1 MTQAT
6 ALNDAAL
13 DGLARAFFDEFVEA
27 FRTFDG
33 RVIAQRY
40 CAPYLA
46 FHAPGAADVFMSSAE
61 TAAYFQRIVDG
72 YHAQGCRS
80 CRYQDMTVV
89 PLGRDS
95 VLATVT
101 WELLAADNSVV
112 VAWRESYNLCRVDGR
127 LMVFASTDHA
137 A

>member
-1 MTQAT
+1 MSGPQ
-6 ALNDAAL
+6 LES
-13 DGLARAFFDEFVEA
+13 LARTFFDDFVEA
-27 FRTFDG
+27 FRSFDG
-33 RVIAQRY
+33 QIIAQRY
-40 CAPYLA
+40 LSPYLA
-46 FHAPGAADVFMSSAE
+46 FHAPGACDVFMSAAE
-61 TAAYFQRIVDG
+61 TAAYFQRILDG

-80 CRYQDMTVV
+80 CRYGDLVVV

-101 WELLAADNSVV
+101 WELLAADQSVV
-112 VAWRESYNLCRVDGR
+112 VAWRESYNLCRVDNR